1 MIQRSLSIYKERRKL
16 KNINSKVK
24 NLNLFLLKDKDNL
37 KKLKNIIDLAEYA
50 DELDLVDLLPEYRVF
65 IQDLNKEV
73 FNN

>member
-1 MIQRSLSIYKERRKL
+1 M

-37 KKLKNIIDLAEYA
+37 NKLKNIIDLAEYA

>member
-1 MIQRSLSIYKERRKL
+1 M
-16 KNINSKVK
+16 K

-37 KKLKNIIDLAEYA
+37 NKLKNIIDLAEYA